1 MNTIEYYVIDSID
14 NVMSSEL
21 FYRDNECTIPFI
33 FDNIKTIEK
42 IILSKNISDWNKIFS
57 KKIISTRLENNLIR
71 DTQFIVTEIQF
82 REDNEFF
89 YVLFIGANQS
99 TDYYIK
105 KYNKEFD
112 GEVYTREEKI
122 IQFAHE
128 NMTTRKICFKKK
140 MFQIFTEEDLIK
152 RNE

>member
-1 MNTIEYYVIDSID
+1 MESKCIIFVIRVDSFTFHSIQQ
-14 NVMSSEL
+14 S
-21 FYRDNECTIPFI
+21 FI
-33 FDNIKTIEK
+33 ACMCVIKR
-42 IILSKNISDWNKIFS
+42 SQ
-57 KKIISTRLENNLIR
+57 NN
-71 DTQFIVTEIQF
+71 
-82 REDNEFF
+82 
-89 YVLFIGANQS
+89 YQS